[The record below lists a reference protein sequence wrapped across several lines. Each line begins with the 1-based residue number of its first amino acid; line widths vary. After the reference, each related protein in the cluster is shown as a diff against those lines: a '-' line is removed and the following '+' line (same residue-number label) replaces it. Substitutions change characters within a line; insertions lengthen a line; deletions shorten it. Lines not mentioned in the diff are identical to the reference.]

1 MTKAKNQPTTQP
13 KAAEPAAQ
21 VVEGSAGAPAADAA
35 NSVDA
40 QAELAALR
48 QALDEAEAKA
58 KEYFEGW
65 QRERADFSN
74 YKRRVERDQQ
84 TLGQTITGE
93 IIKKYLLVLDDMDRA
108 MKMRPAEG
116 DLSAWA
122 GGFEL
127 IYRKLQNILDQEGIK
142 RIPAEE
148 EEFNPMRHEA
158 ITYEDSPDHASGAVI
173 GVVQE
178 GYTLGDRV
186 LRPARVRV
194 AR

>member
-1 MTKAKNQPTTQP
+1 MTKAKHTAEKT
-13 KAAEPAAQ
+13 AAPSDE
-21 VVEGSAGAPAADAA
+21 APAAEAVVAGTQTEDLAA
-35 NSVDA
+35 LS
-40 QAELAALR
+40 AELTGLR
-48 QALDEAEAKA
+48 QALEEAQAKS

-74 YKRRVERDQQ
+74 YKRRIERDQQ
-84 TLGQTITGE
+84 TLGQTISGE

-116 DLSAWA
+116 DLTVWA

-142 RIPAEE
+142 RIPAET
-148 EEFNPMRHEA
+148 EEFNPLRHEA
-158 ITYEDSPDHASGAVI
+158 ITFEESPDHAGGAVI
-173 GVVQE
+173 GVIQE